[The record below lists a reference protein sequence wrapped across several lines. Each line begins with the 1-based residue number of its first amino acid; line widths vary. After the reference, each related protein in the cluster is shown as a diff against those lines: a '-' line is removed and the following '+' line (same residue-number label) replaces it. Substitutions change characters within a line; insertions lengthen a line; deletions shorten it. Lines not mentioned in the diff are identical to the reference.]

1 MRRGA
6 LASPVTIK
14 AFMEDDPGLRDLGGP
29 PYLARI
35 AAAAISAY
43 AAADIATMIREL
55 ATRRALIGLG
65 QDIAARA
72 TAVTVDDDAAE
83 QIKAAEQTLYAL
95 AEEGAGVS
103 AEELEAARSRPTLA
117 DPASIVYT
125 SGTTGSPKGAIIT
138 HGNFAAAAI
147 NVLHFARDV
156 VQWNPQGHHSR
167 TLLFLPLA
175 HVLAHA
181 VQVICLYA
189 RIQVAHAASPA
200 TLLQDLPSFRPTWLL
215 AVPRVFEKLEAGIAA
230 QAEHSGTTTFEIKTG
245 YGLTLDDEI
254 RQLDISNR
262 HTDESTLIA
271 AHVVPPEYKDDPE
284 GYVDLVIDEIIPA
297 AAGKAKWI
305 DVFCEEGAFT
315 EDQTARILDA
325 GVAAGMRPR
334 LHANQLTAG
343 GALQLAAAHS
353 CASAD
358 HATFASDADLAALA
372 EAGTVATLLP
382 GVEFSTRQPYPD
394 ARRFHAAGVTVA
406 IASDCN
412 PGSCFTSSIPFCI
425 ALAVRD
431 MHFTVEQAVW
441 SATAGGAAAL
451 ERSDIGRL
459 SPGARADF
467 SILTAPSYRHLAYR
481 PGVNLIAE
489 VHRAG
494 RPIAVNPS

>member
-1 MRRGA
+1 MGTILVTDISELVTNDPSAAVAGPAPASAPDGYERLGIITDAAMLIDGDIVRWVGPADEAPAGA
-6 LASPVTIK
+6 TT
-14 AFMEDDPGLRDLGGP
+14 
-29 PYLARI
+29 
-35 AAAAISAY
+35 ISAAGGAVIPGFVDSHNHLVFAGDRSAEF
-43 AAADIATMIREL
+43 AARMAGQKYSAGGIATTVA
-55 ATRRALIGLG
+55 ATR
-65 QDIAARA
+65 AAS
-72 TAVTVDDDAAE
+72 DA
-83 QIKAAEQTLYAL
+83 
-95 AEEGAGVS
+95 
-103 AEELEAARSRPTLA
+103 ELEDNLTTLM
-117 DPASIVYT
+117 
-125 SGTTGSPKGAIIT
+125 
-138 HGNFAAAAI
+138 
-147 NVLHFARDV
+147 R
-156 VQWNPQGHHSR
+156 
-167 TLLFLPLA
+167 
-175 HVLAHA
+175 
-181 VQVICLYA
+181 
-189 RIQVAHAASPA
+189 
-200 TLLQDLPSFRPTWLL
+200 
-215 AVPRVFEKLEAGIAA
+215 

-245 YGLTLDDEI
+245 YGLTLADEI
-254 RQLDISNR
+254 RQLEIINR

-271 AHVVPPEYKDDPE
+271 AHVVPPEHNDNPE
-284 GYVDLVIDEIIPA
+284 RYVDLVIDEIIPA

-315 EDQTARILDA
+315 EDQTARILNA
-325 GVAAGMRPR
+325 GVAHGMRPR

-343 GALQLAAAHS
+343 GALQLAAAHG

-431 MHFTVEQAVW
+431 MHFTVEQAIW

-481 PGVNLIAE
+481 PGVNLIRE

-494 RPIAVNPS
+494 RPIAANPS